1 MLPLVRRCWMM
12 PFARCVAGLGERHV
26 GVKTFSC
33 GIMGMIFVQLFP
45 VGMIKMYLMVIAMG
59 LLHRQKLGF
68 LGPRKFFGFFLSAHN
83 WNCTPKCSS
92 PYNGLGLFHCQNGR
106 SLSYLLHVSEEVF
119 AAHVDKTSETSY
131 TQIASPL
138 KVLDPGLAM
147 LRQWSHR
154 PR

>member
-59 LLHRQKLGF
+59 LLYRQKLGF
-68 LGPRKFFGFFLSAHN
+68 LGPRKFFGFFYPHITGTAPPSVAVHTMA
-83 WNCTPKCSS
+83 WGCFTVRTGVVCHIYFMSVKK
-92 PYNGLGLFHCQNGR
+92 F
-106 SLSYLLHVSEEVF
+106 LL
-119 AAHVDKTSETSY
+119 
-131 TQIASPL
+131 P
-138 KVLDPGLAM
+138 M
-147 LRQWSHR
+147 LIRLQKHHIHR
-154 PR
+154 